1 MSGIGIRLGSIA
13 EVDVWGGT
21 AIERERE
28 RLYPHQL
35 TDANTTSCIRGG
47 GEVRSSVDKFLV
59 LVEWHSLCRFSLE

>member
-28 RLYPHQL
+28 TISPPTYGCKY
-35 TDANTTSCIRGG
+35 NIMY
-47 GEVRSSVDKFLV
+47 
-59 LVEWHSLCRFSLE
+59 